1 MNQVVK
7 AMNEA
12 EAYNGP
18 SLIIAYA
25 PCINHGIRMDKS
37 QLEEKKAVD
46 CGYWLNFRYNPDLVG
61 TDKNP
66 FTLDSKAPTTD
77 YQEFLKGENRYASLA
92 KINPQAAEALFA
104 KNEKDAAAKRA
115 FYVNKAENK

>member
-1 MNQVVK
+1 
-7 AMNEA
+7 MNEA

-66 FTLDSKAPTTD
+66 FTLDSKAPTTG